1 MFAAGQIGAAR
12 PLRREHTFA
21 PAFISRSH
29 CFFVCIGTM
38 RPTCGTASRLAFATA
53 GADDPRTR
61 RASVGASTVAPDRV
75 KARVAA
81 SGNAANV
88 YDQRHQFT
96 PFR

>member
-1 MFAAGQIGAAR
+1 MFAAWQIGAAR
-12 PLRREHTFA
+12 PLRREHTFP

-38 RPTCGTASRLAFATA
+38 RPTCGQPSGLVFAA
-53 GADDPRTR
+53 AAADDPRTR
-61 RASVGASTVAPDRV
+61 SASVEPSTVAPDPP
-75 KARVAA
+75 KASVAA